1 MSHIH
6 HGKSS
11 ATFLDSDEILSDLNL
26 EGNETFMDAGCGDG
40 YIAIKAIEEYLPE
53 GKVYAV
59 DSYDKSIEELEIY
72 KKENSLENLINIEA
86 DITKTIPG
94 VDNDSIDVA
103 LMVNVFH
110 GFTSENRNDV
120 LSEFSRILKINGKL
134 AIMDFKPIEMQRG
147 PPVNIRYSP
156 EELEEIFSNNNYKKI
171 YLNEDMGEE
180 IPEGK
185 SHYLIIF
192 EKR

>member
-1 MSHIH
+1 MGHIH

-72 KKENSLENLINIEA
+72 KKENSLE
-86 DITKTIPG
+86 D
-94 VDNDSIDVA
+94 
-103 LMVNVFH
+103 
-110 GFTSENRNDV
+110 R
-120 LSEFSRILKINGKL
+120 
-134 AIMDFKPIEMQRG
+134 
-147 PPVNIRYSP
+147 
-156 EELEEIFSNNNYKKI
+156 
-171 YLNEDMGEE
+171 
-180 IPEGK
+180 K
-185 SHYLIIF
+185 SVV
-192 EKR
+192 